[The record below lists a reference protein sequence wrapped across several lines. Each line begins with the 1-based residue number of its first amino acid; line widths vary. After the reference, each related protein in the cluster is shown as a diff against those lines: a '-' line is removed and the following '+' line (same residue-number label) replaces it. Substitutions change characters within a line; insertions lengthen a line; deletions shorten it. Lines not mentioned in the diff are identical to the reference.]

1 MPKRFGIAPYKLD
14 ALRIFPYAD
23 LGYFPY
29 AHRIGPLL
37 LLGHGRAVLDL
48 ALTYCRLA
56 LSTNNPVS
64 VSRNIENA
72 KRAFQAALSTE
83 RRLGIRPRDKAIIAE
98 KSFRVESLLVEL
110 ARRGTWIAN

>member
-1 MPKRFGIAPYKLD
+1 MPTASRLSYCWDMDERSKFVYRQTA
-14 ALRIFPYAD
+14 AD
-23 LGYFPY
+23 FV
-29 AHRIGPLL
+29 I
-37 LLGHGRAVLDL
+37 VELDL

-72 KRAFQAALSTE
+72 KRALQAALSTE
-83 RRLGIRPRDKAIIAE
+83 RRLDVRPRDKGIIAE

-110 ARRGTWIAN
+110 ARRGTWIAG

>member
-1 MPKRFGIAPYKLD
+1 MDERSKFVYRQTA
-14 ALRIFPYAD
+14 AD
-23 LGYFPY
+23 FV
-29 AHRIGPLL
+29 I
-37 LLGHGRAVLDL
+37 VELDL

-72 KRAFQAALSTE
+72 KRALQAALSTE
-83 RRLGIRPRDKAIIAE
+83 RRLDVRPRDKGIIAE

-110 ARRGTWIAN
+110 ARRGTWIAG